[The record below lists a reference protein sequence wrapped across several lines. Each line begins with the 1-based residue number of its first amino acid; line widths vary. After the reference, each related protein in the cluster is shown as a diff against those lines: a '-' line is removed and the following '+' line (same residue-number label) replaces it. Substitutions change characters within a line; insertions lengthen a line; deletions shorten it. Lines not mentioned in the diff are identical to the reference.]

1 MEEKPRRLVTLR
13 DVAQRSGVSTM
24 TASKVMRGAG
34 SISEKTRQKVRQA
47 ADDLGYLPNSLA
59 GSLSSRKSRM
69 VAVIIPSIA
78 DVVFSEVLSGV
89 NSVLR
94 PRGFQ
99 TFIGESLFDPEIEA
113 DLLREMLSFRPAGLL
128 LNGGMMR
135 SPDAESLLDRRNC
148 PAIRLWDS
156 DHAAHDFSAGL
167 SHDEAGR
174 LVAEHFL
181 ERNLRRIAYVG
192 AEVDRDLCARRRYLA
207 LHAAL
212 RARGIDLVSVTC
224 ESMPRQAE
232 TGRVLTE
239 KLMETHP
246 QIEAIHFLND
256 AMALGGLSY
265 LHEAGIRVPDR
276 VSVVGFNGTSL
287 ANAVRTRLTTIDVPR
302 MEIGSVAAGA
312 LLQMLAGEHVEG
324 RWQAPLRVVQGNT
337 TSTARRE
344 LSDAQRS
351 L

>member
-1 MEEKPRRLVTLR
+1 VEGKGRRVVTLR
-13 DVAQRSGVSTM
+13 DVAQRAGVSTM

-34 SISEKTRQKVRQA
+34 SISEKTRQNVRQA
-47 ADDLGYLPNSLA
+47 AHELGYLPNSLA

-99 TFIGESLFDPEIEA
+99 TFIGESLFDPAIET

-128 LNGGMMR
+128 LNGGTMR
-135 SPDAESLLDRRNC
+135 SLDAQSLLERRNC
-148 PAIRLWDS
+148 PVIRLWDS
-156 DHAAHDFSAGL
+156 DHAEHDFSAGL
-167 SHDEAGR
+167 SHEEAGR
-174 LVAEHFL
+174 LVAEHLL
-181 ERNLRRIAYVG
+181 ERNMRRIAYVG
-192 AEVDRDLCARRRYLA
+192 AELNRDLCARRRYLA
-207 LHAAL
+207 LQSGL
-212 RARGIDLVSVTC
+212 RAKGIDLISMTS

-232 TGRVLTE
+232 TGRVLTG
-239 KLMETHP
+239 KLVETHP

-265 LHEAGIRVPDR
+265 LHEVGIRVPDR

-287 ANAVRTRLTTIDVPR
+287 ANAVRTRLTTVDVPR
-302 MEIGSVAAGA
+302 MEIGSVAARA
-312 LLQMLAGEHVEG
+312 LLQMLSGERVEG
-324 RWQAPLRVVQGNT
+324 RWEAPLRVVQGNT
-337 TSTARRE
+337 TVMI
-344 LSDAQRS
+344 
-351 L
+351 

>member
-1 MEEKPRRLVTLR
+1 MEEKHRRLVTLR
-13 DVAQRSGVSTM
+13 DVAQRAGVSTM
-24 TASKVMRGAG
+24 TASKVLRGAG
-34 SISEKTRQKVRQA
+34 SISQKTQQSVRQA

-59 GSLSSRKSRM
+59 GSLSSRKSRT

-99 TFIGESLFDPEIEA
+99 TFIGESLFDPEIET
-113 DLLREMLSFRPAGLL
+113 DLLREMLSLRPAGLL
-128 LNGGMMR
+128 LNGGMVR
-135 SPDAESLLDRRNC
+135 IPDAEGLLERRNC
-148 PAIRLWDS
+148 PAICLWDS
-156 DHAAHDFSAGL
+156 DHAEHDFSAGL
-167 SHDEAGR
+167 SHEEAGR
-174 LVAEHFL
+174 LVAAHFL
-181 ERNLRRIAYVG
+181 QRNLRRIAYIG
-192 AEVDRDLCARRRYLA
+192 AELGRDLCARRRYLA
-207 LHAAL
+207 LHSAL
-212 RARGIDLVSVTC
+212 RAGGADLVDVTS

-265 LHEAGIRVPDR
+265 LHEAGIRVPEN

-287 ANAVRTRLTTIDVPR
+287 ANAVRTRLTTIDMPR
-302 MEIGSVAAGA
+302 MEIGSVAARA
-312 LLQMLAGEHVEG
+312 LLQMLSGELVDR

-337 TSTARRE
+337 TPRI
-344 LSDAQRS
+344 
-351 L
+351 